1 MKIDELVGKSLAAAV
16 ATIVM
21 GWEYRR
27 CLDVEWWCDTDG
39 FGRHTTDSFRPDL
52 NIAQAWEVL
61 LSLQGWRAHVWQ
73 DVDRLWWVRLDH
85 VNSLTGT
92 IPILPD
98 GSLAPPVRPSIE
110 SHVDFGVAACRAA
123 LSAVEA

>member
-61 LSLQGWRAHVWQ
+61 EKMFQTQPNGHAGPTGLHYLKSCDQGRSW
-73 DVDRLWWVRLDH
+73 
-85 VNSLTGT
+85 
-92 IPILPD
+92 
-98 GSLAPPVRPSIE
+98 SICFCT
-110 SHVDFGVAACRAA
+110 DFGYTPEVTADTAPLAICRAA
-123 LSAVEA
+123 LLAKEVLNGK